1 MLSQGLLLT
10 WLVEDKQVY
19 PKIKKYISV
28 DDFTEEPYGTVAG
41 HLLADLEKG
50 VCEPAAIISL
60 FSDEDEQR
68 KVAELFNS
76 KLPPMETRMER
87 EKALKDVLVAV
98 KRNSYE
104 VFTKRLA
111 QDVNGLN
118 KVIEGKKALEE
129 LANVH
134 ISLES

>member
-1 MLSQGLLLT
+1 
-10 WLVEDKQVY
+10 
-19 PKIKKYISV
+19 
-28 DDFTEEPYGTVAG
+28 
-41 HLLADLEKG
+41 
-50 VCEPAAIISL
+50 
-60 FSDEDEQR
+60 
-68 KVAELFNS
+68 
-76 KLPPMETRMER
+76 MER
-87 EKALKDVLVAV
+87 EKALKDVLIAV